1 METSKTELN
10 KFYKKVVNLIPC
22 IQGFVYQHVLV
33 LKEALKYYMR
43 TCQLIFIS
51 NNPLVMQMRCFMF
64 SNVTPY
70 QQFCSV

>member
-1 METSKTELN
+1 METFKTELN
-10 KFYKKVVNLIPC
+10 TFYKKVVNRF
-22 IQGFVYQHVLV
+22 QGFVYKHVLV

-51 NNPLVMQMRCFMF
+51 NNPLVMQMRCLMF